1 MGHKHV
7 NSVTESH
14 VCRFEALQ
22 TLKAFNIGFDQKKTL
37 MFMSRVLE
45 V

>member
-14 VCRFEALQ
+14 VCQFEALQ
-22 TLKAFNIGFDQKKTL
+22 TFKAFNIGFDQKKTL
-37 MFMSRVLE
+37 MFMSRVVE